1 MVVVIAVVVAV
12 VVVVV
17 VVVVDVVVVEAVGVA
32 AAATIIM
39 SILVDS
45 GNGSILGSCMLPDS
59 ILNHRLSHIQCQSP
73 APPPTR
79 FSEST
84 GSRPISRERF
94 SSSGCLS
101 FWILAFY
108 PVSETGRV
116 TVGESVSICA

>member
-12 VVVVV
+12 VVV
-17 VVVVDVVVVEAVGVA
+17 VVVVEAVGVA

-73 APPPTR
+73 PPN
-79 FSEST
+79 
-84 GSRPISRERF
+84 PIL
-94 SSSGCLS
+94 GKY
-101 FWILAFY
+101 W
-108 PVSETGRV
+108 
-116 TVGESVSICA
+116 